1 MGLCLFKVLHFFC
14 QMFHLFQGLCLFRPL
29 ERAFCVEVTSTV
41 VFPWPIPHYD
51 PISIQKQGGLMCS
64 GIHPTFFVVA

>member
-1 MGLCLFKVLHFFC
+1 MGLNCATFFLPNVP
-14 QMFHLFQGLCLFRPL
+14 FIPWVSSIPASRVGI
-29 ERAFCVEVTSTV
+29 CVGVTSTV

>member
-1 MGLCLFKVLHFFC
+1 MGLCLFKVLHFFLTNVP
-14 QMFHLFQGLCLFRPL
+14 FIPGASSILASRVGI
-29 ERAFCVEVTSTV
+29 CVGVTSTV